1 MSVFLSYLII
11 PIILLTLVLN
21 GYFRLKI
28 IKNYK
33 NLSRKNANIEPGLIF
48 NKSKDEAFIRKHYPQ
63 EAEEILAFSK
73 HIKTMITIAS
83 VGFLLILIIFLIV
96 YFTKA

>member
-33 NLSRKNANIEPGLIF
+33 KLSRKNAKIEPGLIF
-48 NKSKDEAFIRKHYPQ
+48 SKTKDEAFIRKHYPE
-63 EAEEILAFSK
+63 EADQIIAFSK
-73 HIKTMITIAS
+73 HIKTMIIIAS
-83 VGFLLILIIFLIV
+83 VGFLLILFIFLFV

>member
-1 MSVFLSYLII
+1 M
-11 PIILLTLVLN
+11 LVLN

-28 IKNYK
+28 IRNYK
-33 NLSRKNANIEPGLIF
+33 KLSKKNSKIEPGLIF

-63 EAEEILAFSK
+63 EADEIIAFSK
-73 HIKTMITIAS
+73 HIKTMITIA
-83 VGFLLILIIFLIV
+83 VIGFLLILIIFLIV